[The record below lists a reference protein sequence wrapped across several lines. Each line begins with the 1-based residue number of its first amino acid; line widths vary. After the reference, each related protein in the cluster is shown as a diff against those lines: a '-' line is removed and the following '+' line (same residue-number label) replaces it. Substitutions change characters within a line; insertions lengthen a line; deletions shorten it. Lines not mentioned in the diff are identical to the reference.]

1 MSSYKEHIIDEIRR
15 LVEPVLEEQGLE
27 LVEVQF
33 RQENIGWVLR
43 IVIFKQQGVTIDDC
57 TLVSKEVS
65 HLLDVEDLI
74 AQKYHLEVSSPGL
87 DRPLK
92 TERDFLR
99 NRGEKVRV
107 TVENEGGAETV
118 TGRIEDVREAAL
130 HLAGEKDEWTIPL
143 ESIRKAR
150 LVIEF

>member
-1 MSSYKEHIIDEIRR
+1 MSSYKEHIIEEIRR

-43 IVIFKQQGVTIDDC
+43 IIIYKQQGVTIDDC
-57 TLVSKEVS
+57 TFVSKEVS
-65 HLLDVEDLI
+65 RLLDVEDLI

-99 NRGEKVRV
+99 NRGEKVKV
-107 TVENEGGAETV
+107 TVEDETGAETV

-130 HLAGEKDEWTIPL
+130 HLTGEKDEWTIPL
-143 ESIRKAR
+143 ERIRKAR